1 MKHTDYLS
9 YIYDI
14 DNISLFLF
22 ILEIIS
28 PVIMLYWKRHR
39 DFARYRIR
47 WIWFKQV
54 SKW

>member
-14 DNISLFLF
+14 DNILLFLF

-28 PVIMLYWKRHR
+28 PVIMLYGSYLVAMT
-39 DFARYRIR
+39 DLIQAGE
-47 WIWFKQV
+47 
-54 SKW
+54 